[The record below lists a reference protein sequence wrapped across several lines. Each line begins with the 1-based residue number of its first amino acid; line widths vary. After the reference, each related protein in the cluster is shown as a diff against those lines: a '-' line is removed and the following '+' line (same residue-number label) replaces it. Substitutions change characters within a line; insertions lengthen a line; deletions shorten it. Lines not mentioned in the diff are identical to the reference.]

1 MQTQEYIYLNS
12 IYFIFDSE
20 TKYHKFNL
28 NKPTIAHGGNNIQ
41 IRLPEAEIPLSY
53 YNTTAG
59 INDSI
64 FLGLLIQEI
73 IQLIMISRCLRKI
86 MMLTKWIFFK

>member
-12 IYFIFDSE
+12 ICSIFDSE

-28 NKPTIAHGGNNIQ
+28 NKPIIAHGNNIQ
-41 IRLPEAEIPLSY
+41 IRLSEAEIPLSY
-53 YNTTAG
+53 YNTISG

-73 IQLIMISRCLRKI
+73 I
-86 MMLTKWIFFK
+86 